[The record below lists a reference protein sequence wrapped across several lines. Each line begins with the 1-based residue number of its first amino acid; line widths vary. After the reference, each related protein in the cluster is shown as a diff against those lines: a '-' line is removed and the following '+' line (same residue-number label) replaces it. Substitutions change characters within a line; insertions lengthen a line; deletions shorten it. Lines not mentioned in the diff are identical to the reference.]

1 MGDAV
6 QTEGHALLKAVS
18 QGKLRLARL
27 LLEGGAYINEGNER
41 GETALSA
48 ACMFG
53 DAHVRTRMVRYL
65 LEQGADPNMADSS
78 GRTALMHAVHQ
89 RAGVHVVSLLLKHG
103 ADPSLKDYA
112 GNSALTRALVH
123 ALRDAHKPDRD
134 QDQSQDQDQDQ
145 DHNRTT
151 APDLDQ
157 DPESS
162 PSEDQDQG
170 GATLRLLLDACERRG
185 HEVLILT
192 CCSDGGQRTVRQY
205 HHTAPE
211 RHHIRQAAR
220 ATERNYERNHEG
232 NHERNLERHHIRHF
246 STALEKN
253 EKNPQERNQE
263 RSHFRQ
269 IVMLPEPQRDSDLA
283 QSLSVNGLP
292 SDLAPSDP
300 TPPNPATLLGPTPEP
315 LSAASPSD
323 VHVASAHGD
332 GVFSFSVAPPRPRP
346 PRVRVLKRLNS
357 EPWGLSVPRAPAP
370 PPTQDEVELQK
381 PPSLAD
387 CPLRRHSIEAHDP
400 GLGEQLTERLT
411 LADETTL
418 ELETQDSDN
427 GGPEDD
433 TAQSFR
439 RRFLPPP
446 CVGSSENLSNTTSPL
461 VARRGRQ
468 GAGLLERRGS
478 GTLLLDHLS
487 QPRPGFLP
495 PLFNPQ
501 RPIPDIRST
510 NPAPC
515 GSSPAPGSASKRE
528 LRKKLLRRHSMQ
540 PEQMKLL
547 SVFQHVL
554 SENEEK

>member
-112 GNSALTRALVH
+112 GNSALTRAL
-123 ALRDAHKPDRD
+123 
-134 QDQSQDQDQDQ
+134 
-145 DHNRTT
+145 
-151 APDLDQ
+151 
-157 DPESS
+157 
-162 PSEDQDQG
+162 DQG